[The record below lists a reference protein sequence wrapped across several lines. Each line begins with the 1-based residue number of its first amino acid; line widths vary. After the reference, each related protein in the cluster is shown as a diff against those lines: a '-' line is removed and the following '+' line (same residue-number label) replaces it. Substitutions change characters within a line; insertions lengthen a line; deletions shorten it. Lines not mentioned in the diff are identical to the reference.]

1 LFGLKRK
8 SGATLVLV
16 THDERLAKQCERT
29 IRMAD
34 GRIVADEQSVV
45 AA

>member
-1 LFGLKRK
+1 MFSLQRRRQ
-8 SGATLVLV
+8 STLVLV
-16 THDERLAKQCERT
+16 THDERLASECERT

-34 GRIVADEQSVV
+34 GLIVSDKKAV